1 MRGEPAID
9 ESDFNLSFNVASGVS
24 SQDRPIPAVR
34 DRFLISY
41 ICNKRGQ
48 VRYVLQRS
56 SRWKIRG
63 PFNHAFNHER

>member
-41 ICNKRGQ
+41 IDPPNQ
-48 VRYVLQRS
+48 VKNNLTQIVRVQ
-56 SRWKIRG
+56 
-63 PFNHAFNHER
+63 